1 VLDAVIY
8 IGSKPVYQGERV
20 VLEAH
25 ILDFSSELY
34 GHHIQ
39 VELISKLRDDE
50 NITSEKELI
59 KQIKRDIDETR
70 LCLKKIEVTNK

>member
-1 VLDAVIY
+1 MFDAVIY

-25 ILDFSSELY
+25 ILDFNSDLY
-34 GHHIQ
+34 GHYIQ

-50 NITSEKELI
+50 HIASEKELI
-59 KQIKRDIDETR
+59 KQIKR
-70 LCLKKIEVTNK
+70 